1 MSPVEVKNLKKKR
14 IFKLFFNLKI
24 QTPIIDF
31 MNLKKNQYNYSKE
44 CILFYISLTTKN
56 RYFGENVC
64 IANLLMLLLRIRHT
78 YMFGYNEILIEI
90 SNSIVS

>member
-1 MSPVEVKNLKKKR
+1 MSPVEVKKS
-14 IFKLFFNLKI
+14 
-24 QTPIIDF
+24 
-31 MNLKKNQYNYSKE
+31 KKNQYNYSKE
-44 CILFYISLTTKN
+44 CILFYISLTTKS